1 MKREKFK
8 KVINRMSNDF
18 DIIILNG
25 LIIDGCGNPWFK
37 ADIGIKNG
45 KILKIGNLKFS
56 KAEKIINAKGLIV
69 CPGFIDAHSHSDIS
83 ILFNPI
89 LESSIKQGITTLI
102 VGNCGMS
109 LAPVNPSTKDLL
121 LKDLSPFI
129 PSNVELKIEWES
141 FKEYLEK
148 EEKMSF
154 SSNIVH
160 LVGHGTIRIAI
171 MGFENREPSIEE
183 LEKMKELV
191 AEAMEAGAIGMSSG
205 LIYPPGAYSKT
216 WELIE
221 LSKIVAKYGGIYCS
235 HIRGEG
241 ATLIEAI
248 KEAIIIGKEAN
259 IPIHISHHKAS
270 GKEQWGKTKETL
282 ALIENAR
289 ENGIDIT
296 FDQYPYEA
304 GMTSLSTLLPS
315 WVHEDGLDKMLE
327 RLKIKEVRERIK
339 KEIEESIVKHNLI
352 KECGWENIYISSVK
366 SEKNKF
372 MEGKNLKQISQIRKE
387 NEFDTLFNILIE
399 EEGQVT
405 MIIFSM
411 NEEDIRRIMKHNLQM
426 FGTDSW
432 AIDSCKKESGMVHPR
447 FYGTYPK
454 VFRKYVKEE
463 KLFSLEE
470 AIRKMTSFPAQRFF
484 LMDRGIIKE
493 GMWADI
499 VIFNLENIKDKATYE
514 NPHQY
519 PEGIEYVLIN
529 GEIVIERGEY
539 TGAMPGKVLKPLRNK
554 I

>member
-1 MKREKFK
+1 
-8 KVINRMSNDF
+8 
-18 DIIILNG
+18 
-25 LIIDGCGNPWFK
+25 
-37 ADIGIKNG
+37 
-45 KILKIGNLKFS
+45 
-56 KAEKIINAKGLIV
+56 
-69 CPGFIDAHSHSDIS
+69 
-83 ILFNPI
+83 
-89 LESSIKQGITTLI
+89 
-102 VGNCGMS
+102 
-109 LAPVNPSTKDLL
+109 
-121 LKDLSPFI
+121 
-129 PSNVELKIEWES
+129 
-141 FKEYLEK
+141 
-148 EEKMSF
+148 
-154 SSNIVH
+154 
-160 LVGHGTIRIAI
+160 
-171 MGFENREPSIEE
+171 
-183 LEKMKELV
+183 
-191 AEAMEAGAIGMSSG
+191 MSSG

-248 KEAIIIGKEAN
+248 KEAIEIGEKAN
-259 IPIHISHHKAS
+259 IPVHISHHKAS
-270 GKEQWGKTKETL
+270 GKNQWGKTKETL

-289 ENGIDIT
+289 KNGLDIT

-304 GMTSLSTLLPS
+304 GMTSLSTLLPY
-315 WVHEDGLDKMLE
+315 WVQEGGLDKMLD
-327 RLKIKEVRERIK
+327 RLKSKEIREKIVKEV
-339 KEIEESIVKHNLI
+339 EEDIVQHNLI
-352 KECGWENIYISSVK
+352 KECGWENIYISYVK
-366 SEKNKF
+366 SKENKYI
-372 MEGKNLKQISQIRKE
+372 EGKNLKQISKIRE
-387 NEFDTLFNILIE
+387 ESEFDTLFNILIE
-399 EEGQVT
+399 EEGQAT

-411 NEEDIRRIMKHNLQM
+411 SEEDIKRLMKHNLQM

-432 AIDSCKKESGMVHPR
+432 AIDLNKIGDSKLHPR

-463 KLFSLEE
+463 KLLSLEE

-529 GEIVIERGEY
+529 GEIVIEKGEY
-539 TGAMPGKVLKPLRNK
+539 TGAMPGKVLKPLKNK

>member
-1 MKREKFK
+1 
-8 KVINRMSNDF
+8 MSKDF

-25 LIIDGCGNPWFK
+25 LVIDGCGNPWFK

-45 KILKIGNLKFS
+45 KILKIGHLKLA
-56 KAEKIINAKGLIV
+56 KAEKIINAEGLIV

-83 ILFNPI
+83 VLFNPI

-121 LKDLSPFI
+121 LKDLTPFI
-129 PSNVELKIEWES
+129 PPNVKLKIEWES
-141 FKEYLEK
+141 FKEYLDK
-148 EEKMSF
+148 EEELSF

-160 LVGHGTIRIAI
+160 LVGHGTIRIAV
-171 MGFENREPSIEE
+171 MGFENRDPTIKE

-191 AEAMEAGAIGMSSG
+191 AEAMEAGAIGLSSG

-216 WELIE
+216 WELVE

-248 KEAIIIGKEAN
+248 KEIINIGKEAN
-259 IPIHISHHKAS
+259 VPVHISHHKAS
-270 GKEQWGKTKETL
+270 GKNQWGKTKETL

-289 ENGIDIT
+289 KSGIDIT

-315 WVHEDGLDKMLE
+315 WVHENGLDKMLE
-327 RLKIKEVRERIK
+327 RLKLRDIREKIIKEL
-339 KEIEESIVKHNLI
+339 EENIMQHNLI

-387 NEFDTLFNILIE
+387 DEFNTLFNILIE

-411 NEEDIRRIMKHNLQM
+411 NEEDICRLMRHNLQM
-426 FGTDSW
+426 FSTDSW
-432 AIDSCKKESGMVHPR
+432 SISKNKTKIGKVHPR

-454 VFRKYVKEE
+454 IFRKYVKEE
-463 KLFSLEE
+463 KILSLEE

-484 LMDRGIIKE
+484 LMDRGIIRK
-493 GMWADI
+493 GMYADI

-514 NPHQY
+514 EPHQY
-519 PEGIEYVLIN
+519 PEGIEYVLVN
-529 GEIVIERGEY
+529 GEIVIEKGEY
-539 TGAMPGKVLKPLRNK
+539 TGAMPGKILKPLKNNFK
-554 I
+554 YSF

>member
-1 MKREKFK
+1 
-8 KVINRMSNDF
+8 MSKIF
-18 DIIILNG
+18 DTIILNG
-25 LIIDGCGNPWFK
+25 KVIDGNGNPWFK

-45 KILKIGNLKFS
+45 KILKVGNLRFS
-56 KAEKIINAKGLIV
+56 KAEKIINAEGLIV
-69 CPGFIDAHSHSDIS
+69 CPGFIDSHSHSDIS
-83 ILFNPI
+83 IIFNPI

-121 LKDLSPFI
+121 LKDLSPFVL
-129 PSNVELKIEWES
+129 PGAELKIEWKS
-141 FKEYLEK
+141 FKEYLNK
-148 EEKMSF
+148 EEEIPF

-160 LVGHGTIRIAI
+160 LVGHGTVRIAV
-171 MGFENREPSIEE
+171 MGFENREPNIEE
-183 LEKMKELV
+183 LGKMKELI

-221 LSKIVAKYGGIYCS
+221 LSKTVAKYGGIYCS

-248 KEAIIIGKEAN
+248 KEAIEIGEKAN
-259 IPIHISHHKAS
+259 IPVHISHHKAS
-270 GKEQWGKTKETL
+270 GKNQWGKTKETL

-289 ENGIDIT
+289 KNGLGIT

-304 GMTSLSTLLPS
+304 GMTSLSTLLPY
-315 WVHEDGLDKMLE
+315 WVQEGGLDKMLD
-327 RLKIKEVRERIK
+327 RLKSKEIREKIVKEV
-339 KEIEESIVKHNLI
+339 EEDIVQHNLI
-352 KECGWENIYISSVK
+352 KECGWENIYISYVK
-366 SEKNKF
+366 SKENKYI
-372 MEGKNLKQISQIRKE
+372 EGKNLKQISKIRE
-387 NEFDTLFNILIE
+387 ESEFDTLFNILIE
-399 EEGQVT
+399 EEGQAT

-411 NEEDIRRIMKHNLQM
+411 SEEDIKRLMKHNLQM

-432 AIDSCKKESGMVHPR
+432 AIDLNKIGDSKLHPR

-463 KLFSLEE
+463 KLLSLEE

-529 GEIVIERGEY
+529 GEIVIEKGEY
-539 TGAMPGKVLKPLRNK
+539 TGAMPGKVLKPLKNK

>member
-1 MKREKFK
+1 
-8 KVINRMSNDF
+8 MSKIF
-18 DIIILNG
+18 DTIILNG
-25 LIIDGCGNPWFK
+25 KVIDGSGNPWFK

-45 KILKIGNLKFS
+45 KILKVGNLRFS
-56 KAEKIINAKGLIV
+56 KAEKIINAEGLIV
-69 CPGFIDAHSHSDIS
+69 CPGFIDSHSHSDIS
-83 ILFNPI
+83 IIFNPI
-89 LESSIKQGITTLI
+89 LGSSIKQGITTLI

-121 LKDLSPFI
+121 LKDLSPFV
-129 PSNVELKIEWES
+129 PPGAELKIEWKS
-141 FKEYLEK
+141 FKEYLNK
-148 EEKMSF
+148 EEEIPF

-160 LVGHGTIRIAI
+160 LVGHGTVRIAV
-171 MGFENREPSIEE
+171 MGFENREPNIEE
-183 LEKMKELV
+183 LGKMKELI

-205 LIYPPGAYSKT
+205 LIYPPGAYSKI

-221 LSKIVAKYGGIYCS
+221 LSKTVAKYGGIYCS

-248 KEAIIIGKEAN
+248 KEAMEIGEKAN
-259 IPIHISHHKAS
+259 IPVHISHHKAS
-270 GKEQWGKTKETL
+270 GKNQWGKTKETL

-289 ENGIDIT
+289 KNGLDIT

-304 GMTSLSTLLPS
+304 GMTSLSTLLPY
-315 WVHEDGLDKMLE
+315 WVQEGGLDKMLD
-327 RLKIKEVRERIK
+327 RLKSKEVREKIIR
-339 KEIEESIVKHNLI
+339 EVEEDIVQHNLI
-352 KECGWENIYISSVK
+352 KECGWENIYISYVK
-366 SEKNKF
+366 SKENKYI
-372 MEGKNLKQISQIRKE
+372 EGKNLKQISKIRE
-387 NEFDTLFNILIE
+387 ESEFDTLFNILIE
-399 EEGQVT
+399 EEGQAT

-411 NEEDIRRIMKHNLQM
+411 SEEDIKRLMKHNLQM

-432 AIDSCKKESGMVHPR
+432 AIDLNKIGDSKLHPR

-463 KLFSLEE
+463 KLLSLEE

-529 GEIVIERGEY
+529 GEIVIEKGEY
-539 TGAMPGKVLKPLRNK
+539 TGEMPGKVLKPLKNK